1 MSSTPIKDVY
11 CVVIGYRE
19 YLNWSAYGVLRLSRS
34 RIHYFDGT
42 DETFDILMYS
52 ANDFNNNNEIG
63 IEYFF
68 VVLNDDYQKNTI
80 KRVGGE
86 YFYLSFH
93 AVSGLYA
100 FNETAFDRMIGGAKM
115 AKVRLSLDED
125 LTALANQWQQKHNQ
139 CINHYKAERL
149 LEIFGLKSIDCDANP
164 FEKML
169 EKTDLADKNITSRE
183 HKIGYAWAVS
193 NYYISYILNKK
204 DELLKIYEDN
214 NGLILNFYKEFSKE
228 DIKQS
233 LNMALSDKTEFLN
246 ERQRVQEIISE
257 EENLLL
263 FTFYVHYKMLFGEYF
278 EQLNEQ
284 IFLAMAKDV
293 DYIKQYYS
301 EKEAAQLIYW
311 IGVLLPE
318 LFVSQLYYAKN
329 SKAFKSIDAEL
340 FDEVYDLLKKANL
353 LTVSSENNHQTT
365 PFIEQNSDSM
375 MPIPTIQND
384 VQVEESIENHQDNKL
399 AMNSDDI
406 KSDSIKEDFSERKEG
421 DGDNLQELIS
431 QIVDKDPNLRIN
443 DLEERIKRKFPGFKF
458 CDWYN
463 EQAKHIKGY
472 EAITSKKRVID
483 GKIRKILKE
492 LTDKKSLRNDL
503 LSIGERGSVL

>member
-139 CINHYKAERL
+139 CLNHYKAERL
-149 LEIFGLKSIDCDANP
+149 LEIFGLKSINCDVNP

-169 EKTDLADKNITSRE
+169 EKIDLADKNIASRE

-214 NGLILNFYKEFSKE
+214 NGSILNFYKEFSKE

-233 LNMALSDKTEFLN
+233 LNMALSYKTEFLN

-284 IFLAMAKDV
+284 IFLAMAKDI

-301 EKEAAQLIYW
+301 EKEAAQLVYW

-340 FDEVYDLLKKANL
+340 FDEVYNLLKKANL
-353 LTVSSENNHQTT
+353 LTVSVVKKPN
-365 PFIEQNSDSM
+365 
-375 MPIPTIQND
+375 
-384 VQVEESIENHQDNKL
+384 
-399 AMNSDDI
+399 
-406 KSDSIKEDFSERKEG
+406 
-421 DGDNLQELIS
+421 DNLQETIL
-431 QIVDKDPNLRIN
+431 QIVDKNPDLKKIN
-443 DLEERIKRKFPGFKF
+443 ALEERIKEKFPDFNF
-458 CDWYN
+458 LDWYN
-463 EQAKHIKGY
+463 ELAKRKGY
-472 EAITSKKRVID
+472 EALTRKHRNFD
-483 GKIRKILKE
+483 RKILKKITE
-492 LTDKKSLRNDL
+492 KEIFDSESDTSENTEQTTRQSNND
-503 LSIGERGSVL
+503 SDRDNDGDNQGSQDDDDQDNDRDDGDQKDD

>member
-139 CINHYKAERL
+139 CLNHYKAERL
-149 LEIFGLKSIDCDANP
+149 LEIFGLKSINCDVNP

-169 EKTDLADKNITSRE
+169 EKIDLADKNIASRE

-214 NGLILNFYKEFSKE
+214 NGSILNFYKEFSKE

-293 DYIKQYYS
+293 DYIKQYS

-340 FDEVYDLLKKANL
+340 FDEVYDLLKNAKL
-353 LTVSSENNHQTT
+353 
-365 PFIEQNSDSM
+365 IEQNSDSM

-384 VQVEESIENHQDNKL
+384 VQVEESIENHQDNKPV
-399 AMNSDDI
+399 ANSVDI
-406 KSDSIKEDFSERKEG
+406 KSDGIKEDFSESKKD
-421 DGDNLQELIS
+421 DGDNPQELIR
-431 QIVDKDPNLRIN
+431 QILDEYPDLRAIN
-443 DLEERIKRKFPGFKF
+443 DLEELIKKEIPDFKF
-458 CDWYN
+458 RDWYN
-463 EQAKHIKGY
+463 EQAEPREYKVLGPK
-472 EAITSKKRVID
+472 TKVFD
-483 GKIRKILKE
+483 RKILKKII
-492 LTDKKSLRNDL
+492 TDKKSLGNDL
-503 LSIGERGSVL
+503 FSIGERGSVL

>member
-149 LEIFGLKSIDCDANP
+149 LEIFGLKSINCDVNP

-169 EKTDLADKNITSRE
+169 EKIDLADKNIASRE

-204 DELLKIYEDN
+204 DELRKIYEDN
-214 NGLILNFYKEFSKE
+214 NGSILNFYKEFSKE

-233 LNMALSDKTEFLN
+233 LNMALSYKTEFLN

-293 DYIKQYYS
+293 DYIKQYS

-340 FDEVYDLLKKANL
+340 FDEVYDLLKNAKL
-353 LTVSSENNHQTT
+353 
-365 PFIEQNSDSM
+365 IEQNSDSM

-384 VQVEESIENHQDNKL
+384 VQVEESIENHQDNKPV
-399 AMNSDDI
+399 ANSVDI
-406 KSDSIKEDFSERKEG
+406 KSDGIKEDFSESKKD
-421 DGDNLQELIS
+421 DGDNPQELIR
-431 QIVDKDPNLRIN
+431 QILDEYPDLRAIN
-443 DLEERIKRKFPGFKF
+443 DLEELIKKEIPDFKF
-458 CDWYN
+458 RDWYN
-463 EQAKHIKGY
+463 EQAEPREYKVLGPK
-472 EAITSKKRVID
+472 TKVFD
-483 GKIRKILKE
+483 RKILKKII
-492 LTDKKSLRNDL
+492 TDKKSLGNDL
-503 LSIGERGSVL
+503 FSIGERGSVL

>member
-139 CINHYKAERL
+139 CLNHYKAERL
-149 LEIFGLKSIDCDANP
+149 LEIFGLKSINCDVNP

-169 EKTDLADKNITSRE
+169 EKIDLADKNIASRE

-214 NGLILNFYKEFSKE
+214 NGSILNFYKEFSKE

-233 LNMALSDKTEFLN
+233 LNMALSYKTEFLN

-284 IFLAMAKDV
+284 IFLAMAKDI

-301 EKEAAQLIYW
+301 EKEAAQLVYW

-340 FDEVYDLLKKANL
+340 FDEVYDLLKNAKL
-353 LTVSSENNHQTT
+353 
-365 PFIEQNSDSM
+365 IEQNSDSM

-384 VQVEESIENHQDNKL
+384 VQVEESIENHQDNKPV
-399 AMNSDDI
+399 ANSVDI
-406 KSDSIKEDFSERKEG
+406 KSDGIKEDFSESKKD
-421 DGDNLQELIS
+421 DGDNPQELIR
-431 QIVDKDPNLRIN
+431 QILDEYPDLRAIN
-443 DLEERIKRKFPGFKF
+443 DLEELIKKEIPDFKF
-458 CDWYN
+458 RDWYN
-463 EQAKHIKGY
+463 EQAEPREYKVLGPK
-472 EAITSKKRVID
+472 TKVFD
-483 GKIRKILKE
+483 RKILKKII
-492 LTDKKSLRNDL
+492 TDKKSLGNDL
-503 LSIGERGSVL
+503 FSIGERGSVL

>member
-139 CINHYKAERL
+139 CLNHYKAERL
-149 LEIFGLKSIDCDANP
+149 LEIFGLKSIDCDVNP

-204 DELLKIYEDN
+204 DELRKIYEDN
-214 NGLILNFYKEFSKE
+214 NGSILNFYKEFSKE

-284 IFLAMAKDV
+284 IFLAMAKDI

-301 EKEAAQLIYW
+301 EKEAAQLVYW

-340 FDEVYDLLKKANL
+340 FDEVYDLLKNAKL
-353 LTVSSENNHQTT
+353 
-365 PFIEQNSDSM
+365 IEQNSDSM

-384 VQVEESIENHQDNKL
+384 VQVEESIENHQDNKPV
-399 AMNSDDI
+399 ANSVDI
-406 KSDSIKEDFSERKEG
+406 KSDGIKEDFSESKKD
-421 DGDNLQELIS
+421 DGDNPQELIR
-431 QIVDKDPNLRIN
+431 QILDEYPDLRAIN
-443 DLEERIKRKFPGFKF
+443 DLEELIKKEIPDFKF
-458 CDWYN
+458 RDWYN
-463 EQAKHIKGY
+463 EQAEPREYKVLGPK
-472 EAITSKKRVID
+472 TKVFD
-483 GKIRKILKE
+483 RKILKKII
-492 LTDKKSLRNDL
+492 TDKKSLGNDL
-503 LSIGERGSVL
+503 FSIGERGSVL

>member
-139 CINHYKAERL
+139 CLNHYKAERL

-214 NGLILNFYKEFSKE
+214 NGSILNFYKEFSKE

-233 LNMALSDKTEFLN
+233 LNMALSYKTEFLN

-293 DYIKQYYS
+293 DYIKQYS

-340 FDEVYDLLKKANL
+340 FDEVYDLLKNAKL
-353 LTVSSENNHQTT
+353 
-365 PFIEQNSDSM
+365 IEQNSDSM

-384 VQVEESIENHQDNKL
+384 VQVEESIENHQDNKPV
-399 AMNSDDI
+399 ANSVDI
-406 KSDSIKEDFSERKEG
+406 KSDGIKEDFSESKKD
-421 DGDNLQELIS
+421 DGDNPQELIR
-431 QIVDKDPNLRIN
+431 QILDEYPDLRAIN
-443 DLEERIKRKFPGFKF
+443 DLEELIKKEIPDFKF
-458 CDWYN
+458 RDWYN
-463 EQAKHIKGY
+463 EQAEPREYKVLGPK
-472 EAITSKKRVID
+472 TKVFD
-483 GKIRKILKE
+483 RKILKKII
-492 LTDKKSLRNDL
+492 TDKKSLGNDL
-503 LSIGERGSVL
+503 FSIGERGSVL